1 MPIFSCLKWPE
12 MRAVTLKLIKRMHE
26 GHARGQFS
34 IPVVDF
40 VRVFAP
46 GANESE
52 LAKVAE
58 RGDISFIAN
67 GASNGKFRL
76 AEGARATFE
85 LGREGLAMRVPARM
99 SGHYE
104 IRPSAFHI
112 EFERGEEL
120 EGCKRLLMLV
130 CNRVVSVDVS
140 SERVDIHLPGKL
152 FDLCVEFE

>member
-1 MPIFSCLKWPE
+1 MALFSCLKWPE
-12 MRAVTLKLIKRMHE
+12 MRPVTLKLIERMHE
-26 GHARGQFS
+26 GHASGPFS

-46 GANESE
+46 GAQERE

-58 RGDISFIAN
+58 RGDIQFTPN
-67 GASNGKFRL
+67 GASGGAFKL
-76 AEGARATFE
+76 AEGAPATFD

-99 SGHYE
+99 SGHYR

-112 EFERGEEL
+112 KFKSGEEL
-120 EGCKRLLMLV
+120 EGCKRLLVLI
-130 CNRVVSVDVS
+130 CNRVVGVDVS
-140 SERVDIHLPGKL
+140 TKRVDVRLPSKL